1 MNPPAMRVLLAE
13 DDPHDA
19 ELTLERLSI
28 SGLSVESLIVNNE
41 ADFTRALDSGNFDL
55 VLSDFHMPGFSG
67 SQALRIARRHPTAL
81 PFIFVSG
88 VLGEEHAVDMLKEGA
103 TDYVL
108 KQRLERLP
116 IVVRRALDEARERRS
131 RHDAERRLR
140 ESETYFG
147 QLIDAL
153 RDYSV
158 ATLSLEGRIESWN
171 RASEWL
177 FGYPAEEVIGRPGD
191 MFNLPPEPGLPEPGP
206 LCQQLADIG
215 TGNSLVEERW
225 LMRKNGATFYASIV
239 TTAIFGNGGAVR
251 GFSRIVRDMTD
262 SRVAADLLQMAKE
275 QAEAANRAKDR
286 FLAVLSHELRT
297 PLGPIYAAAQALDLR
312 QDLPPGSRRSVE
324 LIKRNVEVEARL
336 IDDLLDISKIVNDK
350 LSLRLEPT
358 DLVGILNGIAE
369 IFREE
374 AAARHIELHYTPLP
388 YPVIVQADPARL
400 QQIVWNL
407 LKNAI
412 KFTPRGGE
420 IRITMY
426 QPAPGRIAV
435 DVSDTGIGIPP
446 QALKRIFDAFDQGEE
461 DAAQSRGGLG
471 LGLAIA
477 SSLAQRH
484 GGTLSVRSDGQGKG
498 TTFTLTLDDPAG
510 GTLHA
515 PAEETLPASAPLVR
529 PASILLVEDNVDTAE
544 AMQYLLAEYGY
555 EVEVAESVAAAC
567 RCVDARRYDV
577 LVSDMGLPDGDGID
591 VLRRYAPQSG
601 QIAVA
606 LTGYGM
612 ESDVRRCLDAGFA
625 FHLTKP
631 LDIDQLIRVLRR
643 EPRG

>member
-1 MNPPAMRVLLAE
+1 MRVLLAE

-19 ELTLERLSI
+19 ELTLERLAI
-28 SGLSVESLIVNNE
+28 AGLDVEGVIVNNE
-41 ADFTRALDSGNFDL
+41 ADFIKALDSGTFDL
-55 VLSDFHMPGFSG
+55 VLSDFHMPGFPG
-67 SQALRIARRHPTAL
+67 SEALRIARSHPSAL

-108 KQRLERLP
+108 KQRLDRLP
-116 IVVRRALDEARERRS
+116 IVVQRALDEARERRS

-158 ATLSLEGRIESWN
+158 ATLSLDGTIESWN

-191 MFNLPPEPGLPEPGP
+191 MFNLPPEPGQPTERP
-206 LCQQLADIG
+206 LVERLAEISTG
-215 TGNSLVEERW
+215 TSLAEERW
-225 LMRKNGATFYASIV
+225 LMRKNGATFYASVV

-262 SRVAADLLQMAKE
+262 TRVAADLLQMAKE

-312 QDLPPGSRRSVE
+312 QDLPPECRRSIE

-358 DLVGILNGIAE
+358 DLVAILNGIAE

-374 AAARHIELHYTPLP
+374 AAARHIELRYTPLP

-400 QQIVWNL
+400 QQIIWNL

-412 KFTPRGGE
+412 KFTPRAGE
-420 IRITMY
+420 IGITMY
-426 QPAPGRIAV
+426 QPMPGKIAV

-461 DAAQSRGGLG
+461 ESAQARGGLG

-484 GGTLSVRSDGQGKG
+484 GGTLSVRSEGQGKG

-510 GTLHA
+510 GDVQA
-515 PAEETLPASAPLVR
+515 PAPVETPASPSTHR
-529 PASILLVEDNVDTAE
+529 PATILLVEDNGDTAE
-544 AMQYLLAEYGY
+544 AMQFLLAEYGY
-555 EVEVAESVAAAC
+555 EVDIAENVAAAC
-567 RCVDARRYDV
+567 ACIDAKRYDV

-591 VLRRYAPQSG
+591 VLRHYAPAAD

-612 ESDVRRCLDAGFA
+612 ESDVRRCLGAGFA
-625 FHLTKP
+625 IHLTKP
-631 LDIDQLIRVLRR
+631 LDIDHLIDVLQRDNR
-643 EPRG
+643 S

>member
-1 MNPPAMRVLLAE
+1 MNRPVIRVLLAE
-13 DDPHDA
+13 DDPNDA
-19 ELTLERLSI
+19 ELTLERLALA
-28 SGLSVESLIVNNE
+28 GLEVESVIVNNE
-41 ADFTRALDSGNFDL
+41 ADFTKALDGGDFDL
-55 VLSDFHMPGFSG
+55 VLSDFHMPGFPG
-67 SQALRIARRHPTAL
+67 SEALRLARSHPSAL

-108 KQRLERLP
+108 KQRLDRLP

-158 ATLSLEGRIESWN
+158 ATLSLDGKIESWN

-191 MFNLPPEPGLPEPGP
+191 MFNLPPEPGQPPGRP
-206 LCQQLADIG
+206 LAEQLAELG
-215 TGNSLVEERW
+215 TGSSLAEERW
-225 LMRKNGATFYASIV
+225 LMRKNGATFYASVV

-312 QDLPPGSRRSVE
+312 QDLPQECRRSVE

-358 DLVGILNGIAE
+358 DLVAVLNGIAE

-400 QQIVWNL
+400 QQIIWNL

-412 KFTPRGGE
+412 KFTPRDGE

-426 QPAPGRIAV
+426 QPVPGKIAV
-435 DVSDTGIGIPP
+435 DVADTGIGIPP
-446 QALKRIFDAFDQGEE
+446 QALKRIFDAFDQGEDE
-461 DAAQSRGGLG
+461 AGQVRGGLG

-484 GGTLSVRSDGQGKG
+484 GGSLSVRSDGHGKG

-510 GTLHA
+510 GTIDEPSEQAAA
-515 PAEETLPASAPLVR
+515 PSAGGVR
-529 PASILLVEDNVDTAE
+529 PATILLVEDNGDTAE
-544 AMQYLLAEYGY
+544 ALQFLLAEYGY
-555 EVEVAESVAAAC
+555 DVDVAENVTAAC
-567 RCVDARRYDV
+567 ACIDAKRYDV
-577 LVSDMGLPDGDGID
+577 LISDMGLPDGDGVD
-591 VLRRYAPQSG
+591 VLKHYARQPG
-601 QIAVA
+601 QIAIA

-612 ESDVRRCLDAGFA
+612 EADVRRCLDAGFSI
-625 FHLTKP
+625 HLTKP
-631 LDIDQLIRVLRR
+631 LEIDHLIEVLQRDSRR
-643 EPRG
+643 